1 MNYKI
6 SIIVPIYNGERYIE
20 KCAKSLLNQEL
31 KQLEIIFIN
40 DGSNDNSKL
49 ILDKL
54 SKEYSNIKVL
64 HQDNKGPGA
73 ARNLGIKIA
82 RGKYIGFVDVDDYP
96 KEDMYLKLYSLAE
109 KYDLDMAVCGF
120 EVRDSNDKVKDIA
133 LPNYSKEIYIDRN
146 DIRANILTRIIHNGP
161 EILASQWNKI
171 YKKELL
177 DKYNIRVIE
186 DRRFGEDWLFNQLVL
201 GKINKIGFI
210 EEPLYRYVRSN
221 SESLASS
228 YLKNSFE
235 LFTTSKKFREDRMKE
250 WRLDT
255 KEYIYI
261 DNDNFCKLIY
271 DRVIVNELKK
281 ENYITIKEKY
291 INIKNYIQSEIVQNA
306 ARNSNKNLYSKLYI
320 QKKINIVFV
329 RAYFDCN
336 IRPYCSKLKRVIKNI
351 KLRTTLNRF

>member
-1 MNYKI
+1 MNCNI
-6 SIIVPIYNGERYIE
+6 SIIVPVYNGEKYIE
-20 KCAKSLLNQEL
+20 KCVKSLLSQ
-31 KQLEIIFIN
+31 KIKKIEIIFIN

-133 LPNYSKEIYIDRN
+133 LPNYSKEIYIDKN

-161 EILASQWNKI
+161 EILASQCNKI

-177 DKYNIRVIE
+177 DKYNIKVIE

-201 GKINKIGFI
+201 GKINRIGFI

-250 WRLDT
+250 WGLDA
-255 KEYIYI
+255 KEYIYM

-271 DRVIVNELKK
+271 DRVIINELSKRNKITLKK
-281 ENYITIKEKY
+281 KFM
-291 INIKNYIQSEIVQNA
+291 NIKNYIESEIVQNSA
-306 ARNSNKNLYSKLYI
+306 KNSNNYLYAKLYCNRKI
-320 QKKINIVFV
+320 INIFI
-329 RAYFDCN
+329 RAYFDAN
-336 IRPYCSKLKRVIKNI
+336 IRPILSRIKRKV
-351 KLRTTLNRF
+351 RR